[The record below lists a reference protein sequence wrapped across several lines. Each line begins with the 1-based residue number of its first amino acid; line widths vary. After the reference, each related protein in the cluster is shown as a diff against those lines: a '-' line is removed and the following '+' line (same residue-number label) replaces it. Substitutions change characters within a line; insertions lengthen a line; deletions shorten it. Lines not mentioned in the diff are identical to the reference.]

1 MKSMLPSREKVF
13 KFGFTGTSEEVKEEQ
28 LITLEKVIK
37 KIARKKNV
45 EHHNGGCINA
55 DKACYDI
62 VRALIPSAT
71 IIMHPPK
78 NTSKMFPYFD
88 SEAYKGQGAVISRPP
103 LDYLKRNMQIV
114 AESDFLV
121 ATPKSV
127 AEELRSGTWA
137 TIRYARIAR
146 IPILIVW
153 PNGSIRQ
160 EKPEAL

>member
-1 MKSMLPSREKVF
+1 MKSMLSSREKVF

-37 KIARKKNV
+37 KISRKKNV
-45 EHHNGGCINA
+45 EHHNGMCINSDEICFDLVTRHIPHA
-55 DKACYDI
+55 DI
-62 VRALIPSAT
+62 V
-71 IIMHPPK
+71 MHPPTNK
-78 NTSKMFPYFD
+78 SKVFSLEDKTYVNSVVLRKD
-88 SEAYKGQGAVISRPP
+88 

-160 EKPEAL
+160 EKPEAK